1 MIKKE
6 LMYQSLA
13 STATCVHVYRYPHL
27 HRCTYLYEHG
37 GGRGV
42 FDAPTQSNWNMV
54 GEDAGEDILQEPQ
67 GNLFCVLPQTLKA
80 PY

>member
-13 STATCVHVYRYPHL
+13 STATYIHVHMAA
-27 HRCTYLYEHG
+27 G
-37 GGRGV
+37 GWGIFV
-42 FDAPTQSNWNMV
+42 TPTQSNWNMV
-54 GEDAGEDILQEPQ
+54 GEDAGVDILQEPQ
-67 GNLFCVLPQTLKA
+67 GNLFCVLLQTLKA